1 MNKLWPFFAFIYI
14 FLLPLPAAST
24 CNKIEAILQAHAAD
38 TTGRP
43 AAIAREFLGCAYA
56 GGTLE
61 ADTEELRFNTDKFDC
76 TTLVETVLALSITC
90 KEGEDSCQAFR
101 NILQSI
107 RYRSGIVDGY
117 CSRLHYI
124 YDWALENEARGYI
137 IDVTPM
143 IPGAVSHTMT
153 LDYMTTH
160 RSSYPAL
167 ADESVT
173 ECVRNVEQQ
182 LSPATFM
189 IVPKRKAG
197 LPEVIDALNDGDIV
211 AFTTSVKGLDVSH
224 IGFVIKESDGITRL
238 LHASSGAGKVI
249 IDPKP
254 LALYVKSRPSITG
267 IRVFRITD

>member
-1 MNKLWPFFAFIYI
+1 MNKLWPFFAIIYI
-14 FLLPLPAAST
+14 FLLSTPAAAN
-24 CNKIEAILQAHAAD
+24 CDKIEAILTTHATD
-38 TTGRP
+38 TTGRT

-61 ADTEELRFNTDKFDC
+61 ADTEELKFNTDKFDC

-90 KEGEDSCQAFR
+90 REGENSCQAFS
-101 NILQSI
+101 NTLQSI

-124 YDWALENEARGYI
+124 YDWALENEARGHI

-143 IPGAVSHTMT
+143 IPGAVSHSMT

-167 ADESVT
+167 ADESMT
-173 ECVRNVEQQ
+173 ERIRSVERQ

-189 IVPKRKAG
+189 IVPKRKTG
-197 LPEVIDALNDGDIV
+197 LPEVIDALNDGDII
-211 AFTTSVKGLDVSH
+211 AFTTSTKGLDVSH
-224 IGFVIKESDGITRL
+224 IGFVLKGSDGIARL
-238 LHASSGAGKVI
+238 LHASSSAGKVI

-267 IRVFRITD
+267 IRVFRINN